1 MLDKKWRVRLV
12 LLFFKEEGGDD
23 IIGVGTTTGGAFFT
37 GGMILSIKIL
47 EEEDSIDFVFL
58 FDGFRFS
65 GAFSWW
71 FFFAFLAVGG
81 PVDDGG

>member
-1 MLDKKWRVRLV
+1 
-12 LLFFKEEGGDD
+12 
-23 IIGVGTTTGGAFFT
+23 
-37 GGMILSIKIL
+37 MILSIKIL